1 MTAMQD
7 VVCSQAPNIDLD
19 ADMQMTKEI
28 DVMVGELCA
37 KWTDVGV
44 DGQRLGEGFG
54 HKGSDSLGLAESISG
69 CASTCSPI
77 LSRPVSRLF
86 TLLEHGFG

>member
-28 DVMVGELCA
+28 EVMVGELCA

-44 DGQRLGEGFG
+44 DGQRLGEGAATMV
-54 HKGSDSLGLAESISG
+54 SLSL
-69 CASTCSPI
+69 C
-77 LSRPVSRLF
+77 VQ
-86 TLLEHGFG
+86 